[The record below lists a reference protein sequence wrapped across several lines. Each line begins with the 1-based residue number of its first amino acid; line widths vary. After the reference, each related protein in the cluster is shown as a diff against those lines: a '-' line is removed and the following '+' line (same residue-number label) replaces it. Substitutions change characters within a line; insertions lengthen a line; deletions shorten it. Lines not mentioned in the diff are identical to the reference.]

1 MKDKR
6 RKEEE
11 ITNRVELIKKHH
23 FILWLILFFPIAIY
37 KSIRYKILPKCV
49 NVLLIIFFVILIIVS
64 LDTFIN
70 PNRVIDN
77 KVNKNL
83 KNYTKDI
90 GTILDVEQYD
100 IIKDYYIYDVIT
112 SKGRYDIYVD
122 SAFEIKAI
130 KQIDLV
136 SKNIY
141 IAKDFKEEYKN
152 VYSEIIRYINS
163 NDIDLS
169 NEVDEIVKTTD
180 FSQTLKI
187 KNKEYTF
194 NISYE
199 NVDSVFDE
207 DGNNLYTNSNPT
219 LRLNQKMFKRVIKQL
234 PQVEDV
240 DYTSTIVFEDNSY
253 SIYFYTKDGNLYRL
267 QVFQSGKISVSIANS
282 N

>member
-6 RKEEE
+6 KEE

>member
-1 MKDKR
+1 MKDKIK
-6 RKEEE
+6 KEEKT
-11 ITNRVELIKKHH
+11 TNKVELIKQHH
-23 FILWLILFFPIAIY
+23 FILWLILFFPVAIY
-37 KSIRYKILPKCV
+37 KSIRYKILPKWA
-49 NVLLIIFFVILIIVS
+49 NALLIIFFVILIIVS

-77 KVNKNL
+77 KVDKNL
-83 KNYTKDI
+83 ENYVKNI

-100 IIKDYYIYDVIT
+100 VIQDYYIYDVIT
-112 SKGRYDIYVD
+112 SKGRYDVYVD
-122 SAFEIKAI
+122 NAFEIKAI

-141 IAKDFKEEYKN
+141 IAKDFKEQYKN
-152 VYSEIIRYINS
+152 VYSEVIRYINS

-169 NEVDEIVKTTD
+169 NEVNEVVKTTD

-199 NVDSVFDE
+199 NVDSVLDK
-207 DGNNLYTNSNPT
+207 DGNILYTNNNPT
-219 LRLNQKMFKRVIKQL
+219 LRLNQKMFKKVIKQF

-240 DYTSTIVFEDNSY
+240 DYTSTIVFEDDNY

-267 QVFQSGKISVSIANS
+267 QVFQSGKISVSIADS

>member
-1 MKDKR
+1 MKDK